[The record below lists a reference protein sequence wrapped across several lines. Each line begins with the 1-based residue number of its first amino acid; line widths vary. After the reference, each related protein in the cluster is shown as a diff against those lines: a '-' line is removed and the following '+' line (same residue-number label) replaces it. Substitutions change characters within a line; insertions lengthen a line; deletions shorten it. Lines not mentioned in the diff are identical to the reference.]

1 MAVAVRMR
9 YPGMKPA
16 DYDRLMLSF
25 GLDES
30 PPIGEILH
38 LAVER
43 GERIEA
49 WDVWQTAQAAEA
61 FVENRL
67 RPALRQLRLNVE
79 PEFELMPLHNLY
91 AADLDMVERI
101 GALSL
106 PSVDAGAVL

>member
-16 DYDRLMLSF
+16 DYDRLLLSF

-43 GERIEA
+43 GEGIEA

-79 PEFELMPLHNLY
+79 LMPLHNLY